1 MKILELDFAL
11 QNLENNSSPG
21 LYRATLVRPDTVGH
35 LVRLDRPA
43 AVGLD
48 VVVPV
53 LLLPAVLMTGVDMNC
68 IVLYCIVLHYIVLY
82 CIALYCIALY
92 CIFNYLVTWLLPR
105 PSPQG
110 PTSLTG
116 L

>member
-1 MKILELDFAL
+1 MNVRNETRIMKKRELDFAL

-21 LYRATLVRPDTVGH
+21 LDRATLVRPDTVGH

-68 IVLYCIVLHYIVLY
+68 IVLYCIVLY
-82 CIALYCIALY
+82 CIALHCNAL
-92 CIFNYLVTWLLPR
+92 
-105 PSPQG
+105 
-110 PTSLTG
+110 
-116 L
+116 

>member
-1 MKILELDFAL
+1 MNVKNETRIMKKRELDFAL

-21 LYRATLVRPDTVGH
+21 LDGATLVRPDAVGH

-53 LLLPAVLMTGVDMNC
+53 LLLLAAPASLGR
-68 IVLYCIVLHYIVLY
+68 
-82 CIALYCIALY
+82 
-92 CIFNYLVTWLLPR
+92 LPAPR
-105 PSPQG
+105 PQG
-110 PTSLTG
+110 PAPLAR